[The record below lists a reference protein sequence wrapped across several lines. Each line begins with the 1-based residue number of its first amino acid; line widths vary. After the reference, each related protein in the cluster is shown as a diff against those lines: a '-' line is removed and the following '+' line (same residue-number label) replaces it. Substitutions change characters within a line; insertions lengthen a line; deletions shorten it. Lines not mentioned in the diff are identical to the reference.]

1 MPIYPFYCKKCGHSE
16 ELFLK
21 MSDEKPSKCPKEG
34 CDGEYCRDYSGI
46 NAVVDA
52 NQPKTIGDLANK
64 NTENLV
70 KEGKIPKS
78 TLSWHSNKK
87 EKRKRKSHMAD
98 IAKMTPSQKEHYIMT
113 GEKKI

>member
-21 MSDEKPSKCPKEG
+21 MSDDKPTVCPKND
-34 CDGEYCRDYSGI
+34 CLGEYCRDYAGI
-46 NAVVDA
+46 GAVIDS
-52 NQPKTIGDLANK
+52 NQPKTIGDLADA
-64 NTENLV
+64 NTERLV

-78 TLSWHSNKK
+78 TLSWDTKRKEIRKKK
-87 EKRKRKSHMAD
+87 EHAKD
-98 IAKMTPSQKEHYIMT
+98 IAKMTPAQKTHYIMT

>member
-21 MSDEKPSKCPKEG
+21 MSDEKPNICPKVDCG
-34 CDGEYCRDYSGI
+34 GEYCRDYSGI
-46 NAVVDA
+46 NTVIDA
-52 NQPKTIGDLANK
+52 SQPKTIGDLADR

-70 KEGKIPKS
+70 KEGKLPKS
-78 TLSWHSNKK
+78 VLSWDS
-87 EKRKRKSHMAD
+87 KRKETRKKKRHMAD
-98 IAKMTPSQKEHYIMT
+98 IAKMTPDQKTHYIMT